1 MPPNVHYPVHYPGEN
16 PSHLYYGAIHQSMPL
31 YVPEPGVISH
41 TTTEIHEPGDLPDS
55 HYYHHDT
62 LSPPPVVHEIREE
75 HVAPLLHDFL
85 IQEPDHEMS
94 HTTFHGREAGY
105 MYRDVLHPVP
115 VVHGFYAPEPDHIVY
130 HGETYGSQMD
140 VTTPPPTQPGVA
152 PAASAY
158 QYMSQQD
165 KPK

>member
-1 MPPNVHYPVHYPGEN
+1 
-16 PSHLYYGAIHQSMPL
+16 MPL

-62 LSPPPVVHEIREE
+62 LSPQPVVHEIREE
-75 HVAPLLHDFL
+75 HVTPILHDFL
-85 IQEPDHEMS
+85 IQEPDHELS

-105 MYRDVLHPVP
+105 MYRDVLSPAVAA
-115 VVHGFYAPEPDHIVY
+115 VHGFYAPEPDHIVY
-130 HGETYGSQMD
+130 HGEKYGSQMD
-140 VTTPPPTQPGVA
+140 VTTPPPMPATPPVA
-152 PAASAY
+152 APSPSAF